1 MVNCEL
7 CGRGGNL
14 ISVLVEKVEMKV
26 CSGCSGYGK
35 KQEQIRGSYGGKSS
49 FVKNKKEFKVVDS
62 VNKLLREQ
70 REGRNMSQSQF
81 ADLLQER
88 ESVVAKW
95 ENGILKPSVNRARD
109 VGRVLGLKLT
119 EEIKED
125 GTVVLS
131 SKKPTDSFTL
141 GDFIKKPRKRL

>member
-1 MVNCEL
+1 MANCEL
-7 CGRGGNL
+7 CGREGNL
-14 ISVLVEKVEMKV
+14 SSVLVEKVEMKV
-26 CSGCSGYGK
+26 CPGCSGYGK
-35 KQEQIRGSYGGKSS
+35 KQEQIRGSYSGNSS

-95 ENGILKPSVNRARD
+95 ESGNLKPSVNRARD

-131 SKKPTDSFTL
+131 SKKSADSFTL